1 MSNINLKELQNSL
14 TPSRVIQLVTELG
27 SDEYIEKEDYIIF
40 KTICHNEDAHN
51 SSMKLYY
58 YKKDHRFV
66 CYTDCGCSFNIF
78 TLFQKRYDLLK
89 IEHNF
94 YKDIVLKIAD
104 GVTLNNNAKSG
115 FYHEYESAYNKYKK
129 DIPNINYKHYNEEI
143 LNSFSFFAA
152 PEWTDDGISEEIMK
166 IYNIR
171 YCINQNKIIIPHY
184 DINNRL
190 VGIRGRA
197 LNESEIAYAKYAPVK
212 IEDIVYKHKLSLN
225 LYGLNHNWKN
235 IKELGICYIA
245 ESEKAVLQSELFGEK
260 NCTVAICGSSLNIY
274 QIKLLMQHCQPKEIV
289 LCLDKEELPGEDKYF
304 YKLWDMCNKYKLYTN
319 MSFIYDRENLLNLKD
334 SPFDRGR
341 NIFNKLL
348 EKRVKVK

>member
-1 MSNINLKELQNSL
+1 MIDYEQIVKDLKDEE
-14 TPSRVIQLVTELG
+14 VIRLMYELG
-27 SDEYIEKEDYIIF
+27 ADRHEETDNYIIF
-40 KTICHNEDAHN
+40 PTICHNENATEA
-51 SSMKLYY
+51 SMKLYY
-58 YKKDHRFV
+58 YKDTHLLY
-66 CYTDCGCSFNIF
+66 CYTEDGPMSIYKFLENYYKTRNIEYNWGQDILKVVFQCSAATELTTKETIFKQSLKDKYRKRQSIQLAAYSPNVLESFVKQYPIEWLEDNI
-78 TLFQKRYDLLK
+78 
-89 IEHNF
+89 
-94 YKDIVLKIAD
+94 
-104 GVTLNNNAKSG
+104 
-115 FYHEYESAYNKYKK
+115 SAGAMDK
-129 DIPNINYKHYNEEI
+129 
-143 LNSFSFFAA
+143 
-152 PEWTDDGISEEIMK
+152 
-166 IYNIR
+166 YNIR
-171 YCINQNKIIIPHY
+171 YSISQNKIIIPHY

-289 LCLDKEELPGEDKYF
+289 LCLDKEELSGEDKYF
-304 YKLWDMCNKYKLYTN
+304 YKLWDMCSKYKLYTN

>member
-1 MSNINLKELQNSL
+1 MIDYEQIVKDLKDEE
-14 TPSRVIQLVTELG
+14 VIRLMYELG
-27 SDEYIEKEDYIIF
+27 VDRHEETDNYIIF
-40 KTICHNEDAHN
+40 PTICHNENAIEA
-51 SSMKLYY
+51 SMKLYY
-58 YKKDHRFV
+58 YKDTHLLY
-66 CYTDCGCSFNIF
+66 CYTEDGPMSIYRFLENYYKTRNIEYNWGQDILKVVFQCSAATELTTKETIFKQSLKDKYRKRQSIQLAAYSPNVLESFVKQYPIEWLEDNI
-78 TLFQKRYDLLK
+78 
-89 IEHNF
+89 
-94 YKDIVLKIAD
+94 
-104 GVTLNNNAKSG
+104 
-115 FYHEYESAYNKYKK
+115 SAGAMDK
-129 DIPNINYKHYNEEI
+129 
-143 LNSFSFFAA
+143 
-152 PEWTDDGISEEIMK
+152 
-166 IYNIR
+166 YNIR
-171 YCINQNKIIIPHY
+171 YSISQNKIIIPHY

-225 LYGLNHNWKN
+225 LYGLNHNWEN

-304 YKLWDMCNKYKLYTN
+304 YKLWDMCSKYKLYTN

>member
-1 MSNINLKELQNSL
+1 MIDYEQIVKDLKDEE
-14 TPSRVIQLVTELG
+14 VIRLMYELG
-27 SDEYIEKEDYIIF
+27 ADRHEETDNYIIF
-40 KTICHNEDAHN
+40 PTICHNENATEA
-51 SSMKLYY
+51 SMKLYY
-58 YKKDHRFV
+58 YKDTHLLY
-66 CYTDCGCSFNIF
+66 CYTEDGPMSIYKFLENYYKTRNIEYNWGQDILKVVFQCSAATELTTKETIFKQSLKDKYRKRQSIQLAAYSPNVLESFVKQYPIEWLEDNI
-78 TLFQKRYDLLK
+78 
-89 IEHNF
+89 
-94 YKDIVLKIAD
+94 
-104 GVTLNNNAKSG
+104 
-115 FYHEYESAYNKYKK
+115 SAGAMDK
-129 DIPNINYKHYNEEI
+129 
-143 LNSFSFFAA
+143 
-152 PEWTDDGISEEIMK
+152 
-166 IYNIR
+166 YNIR
-171 YCINQNKIIIPHY
+171 YSISQNKIIIPHY

-289 LCLDKEELPGEDKYF
+289 LCLDKEELPEEDKYF
-304 YKLWDMCNKYKLYTN
+304 YKLWDMCSKYKLYTN

>member
-1 MSNINLKELQNSL
+1 MIDYEQIVKDLKDEE
-14 TPSRVIQLVTELG
+14 VIRLMYELG
-27 SDEYIEKEDYIIF
+27 VDRHEETDNYIIF
-40 KTICHNEDAHN
+40 PTICHNENATEA
-51 SSMKLYY
+51 SMKLYY
-58 YKKDHRFV
+58 YKDTHLLY
-66 CYTDCGCSFNIF
+66 CYTEDGPMSIYKFLENYYKTRNIEYNWGQDILKVVFQCSAATELTTKETIFKHSLKDKYRKRQSIQLAAYSPNVLESFVKQYPIEWLEDNI
-78 TLFQKRYDLLK
+78 
-89 IEHNF
+89 
-94 YKDIVLKIAD
+94 
-104 GVTLNNNAKSG
+104 
-115 FYHEYESAYNKYKK
+115 SAGAMDK
-129 DIPNINYKHYNEEI
+129 
-143 LNSFSFFAA
+143 
-152 PEWTDDGISEEIMK
+152 
-166 IYNIR
+166 YNIR
-171 YCINQNKIIIPHY
+171 YSISQNKIIIPHY

-304 YKLWDMCNKYKLYTN
+304 YKLWDMCSKYKLYTN

>member
-1 MSNINLKELQNSL
+1 MIDYEQIVKDLKDEE
-14 TPSRVIQLVTELG
+14 VIRLMYELG
-27 SDEYIEKEDYIIF
+27 ADRHEETDNYIIF
-40 KTICHNEDAHN
+40 PTICHNENAAEA
-51 SSMKLYY
+51 SMKLYY
-58 YKKDHRFV
+58 YKDTHLLY
-66 CYTDCGCSFNIF
+66 CYTEDGPMTIYKFLENYYKTRNIEYNWGQDILKVVFQCSAATELTAKETIFKQSLKDKYRKRQSIQLAAYSPNVLESFVKQYPIEWLEDNI
-78 TLFQKRYDLLK
+78 
-89 IEHNF
+89 
-94 YKDIVLKIAD
+94 
-104 GVTLNNNAKSG
+104 
-115 FYHEYESAYNKYKK
+115 SAGAMDK
-129 DIPNINYKHYNEEI
+129 
-143 LNSFSFFAA
+143 
-152 PEWTDDGISEEIMK
+152 
-166 IYNIR
+166 YNIR
-171 YCINQNKIIIPHY
+171 YSISQNKIIIPHY

>member
-1 MSNINLKELQNSL
+1 MIDYEQIVKDLKDEE
-14 TPSRVIQLVTELG
+14 VIRLMYELG
-27 SDEYIEKEDYIIF
+27 ADRHEETDNYIIF
-40 KTICHNEDAHN
+40 PTICHNENATEA
-51 SSMKLYY
+51 SMKLYY
-58 YKKDHRFV
+58 YKDTHLLY
-66 CYTDCGCSFNIF
+66 CYTEDGPMSIYKFLENYYKTRNIEYNWGQDILKVVFQCSAATELTTKETIFKQSLKDKYRKRQSIQLAAYSPNVLESFVKQYPIEWLEDNI
-78 TLFQKRYDLLK
+78 
-89 IEHNF
+89 
-94 YKDIVLKIAD
+94 
-104 GVTLNNNAKSG
+104 
-115 FYHEYESAYNKYKK
+115 SAGAMDK
-129 DIPNINYKHYNEEI
+129 
-143 LNSFSFFAA
+143 
-152 PEWTDDGISEEIMK
+152 
-166 IYNIR
+166 YNIR
-171 YCINQNKIIIPHY
+171 YSISQNKIIIPHY

-304 YKLWDMCNKYKLYTN
+304 YKLWDMCSKYKLYTN

-348 EKRVKVK
+348 EKRVRVK

>member
-1 MSNINLKELQNSL
+1 MIDYEQIVKDLKDEE
-14 TPSRVIQLVTELG
+14 VIRLMYELG
-27 SDEYIEKEDYIIF
+27 ADRHEETDNYIIF
-40 KTICHNEDAHN
+40 PTICHNENATEA
-51 SSMKLYY
+51 SMKLYY
-58 YKKDHRFV
+58 YKDTHLFYCFTEDGPMTIYKFLENYYKTRNIEYNWGQDILKVVFQCSAATELTTKETIFKQSLKDKYRKRQSIQLAAYSPNVLESFV
-66 CYTDCGCSFNIF
+66 KQYPIEWLEDNI
-78 TLFQKRYDLLK
+78 
-89 IEHNF
+89 
-94 YKDIVLKIAD
+94 
-104 GVTLNNNAKSG
+104 
-115 FYHEYESAYNKYKK
+115 SAGAMDK
-129 DIPNINYKHYNEEI
+129 
-143 LNSFSFFAA
+143 
-152 PEWTDDGISEEIMK
+152 
-166 IYNIR
+166 YNIR
-171 YCINQNKIIIPHY
+171 YSISQNKIIIPHY

-225 LYGLNHNWKN
+225 LYGLNHNWEN

-304 YKLWDMCNKYKLYTN
+304 YKLWDMCSKYKLYTN

>member
-1 MSNINLKELQNSL
+1 MIDYEQIVKDLKDEE
-14 TPSRVIQLVTELG
+14 VIRLMHELG
-27 SDEYIEKEDYIIF
+27 ADRHEETDNYIIF
-40 KTICHNEDAHN
+40 PTICHNENATEA
-51 SSMKLYY
+51 SMKLYY
-58 YKKDHRFV
+58 YKDTHLLY
-66 CYTDCGCSFNIF
+66 CYTEDGPMSIYKFLENYYKTRNIEYNWGQDILKVVFQCSAATELTTKETIFKQSLKDKYRKRQSIQLAAYSPNVLESFVKQYPIEWLEDNI
-78 TLFQKRYDLLK
+78 
-89 IEHNF
+89 
-94 YKDIVLKIAD
+94 
-104 GVTLNNNAKSG
+104 
-115 FYHEYESAYNKYKK
+115 SAGAMDK
-129 DIPNINYKHYNEEI
+129 
-143 LNSFSFFAA
+143 
-152 PEWTDDGISEEIMK
+152 
-166 IYNIR
+166 YNIR
-171 YCINQNKIIIPHY
+171 YSISQNKIIIPHY

-304 YKLWDMCNKYKLYTN
+304 YKLWDMCSKYKLYTN

>member
-1 MSNINLKELQNSL
+1 MIDYEQIVKDLKDEE
-14 TPSRVIQLVTELG
+14 VIRLMYELG
-27 SDEYIEKEDYIIF
+27 ADRHEETDNYIIF
-40 KTICHNEDAHN
+40 PTICHNENATEA
-51 SSMKLYY
+51 SMKLYY
-58 YKKDHRFV
+58 YKDTHLLY
-66 CYTDCGCSFNIF
+66 CYTEDGPMSIYKFLENYYKTRNIEYNWGQDILKVVFQCSAATELTTKETIFKQSLKDKYRKRQSIQLAAYSPNVLESFVKQYPIEWLEDNI
-78 TLFQKRYDLLK
+78 
-89 IEHNF
+89 
-94 YKDIVLKIAD
+94 
-104 GVTLNNNAKSG
+104 
-115 FYHEYESAYNKYKK
+115 SAGAMDK
-129 DIPNINYKHYNEEI
+129 
-143 LNSFSFFAA
+143 
-152 PEWTDDGISEEIMK
+152 
-166 IYNIR
+166 YNIR
-171 YCINQNKIIIPHY
+171 YSISQNKIIIPHY

-197 LNESEIAYAKYAPVK
+197 LNESETAYAKYAPVK

-304 YKLWDMCNKYKLYTN
+304 YKLWDMCSKYKLYTN

>member
-1 MSNINLKELQNSL
+1 MIDYEQIVKDLKDEE
-14 TPSRVIQLVTELG
+14 VIRLMYELG
-27 SDEYIEKEDYIIF
+27 ANRHEETDNYIIF
-40 KTICHNEDAHN
+40 PTICHNENAIEA
-51 SSMKLYY
+51 SMKLYY
-58 YKKDHRFV
+58 YKDTHLLY
-66 CYTDCGCSFNIF
+66 CYTEDGPMSIYKFLENYYKTRNIEYNWGQDILKVVFQCSAATELTTKETIFKQSLKDKYRKRQSIQLAAYSPNVLESFVKQYPIEWLEDNI
-78 TLFQKRYDLLK
+78 
-89 IEHNF
+89 
-94 YKDIVLKIAD
+94 
-104 GVTLNNNAKSG
+104 
-115 FYHEYESAYNKYKK
+115 SAGAMDK
-129 DIPNINYKHYNEEI
+129 
-143 LNSFSFFAA
+143 
-152 PEWTDDGISEEIMK
+152 
-166 IYNIR
+166 YNIR
-171 YCINQNKIIIPHY
+171 YSISQNKIIIPHY

-225 LYGLNHNWKN
+225 LYGLNHNWEN

-304 YKLWDMCNKYKLYTN
+304 YKLWDMCSKYKLYTN

>member
-1 MSNINLKELQNSL
+1 MIDYEQIVKDLKDEE
-14 TPSRVIQLVTELG
+14 VIRLMYELG
-27 SDEYIEKEDYIIF
+27 ADRHEEADSYIIF
-40 KTICHNEDAHN
+40 PTICHNENATEA
-51 SSMKLYY
+51 SMKLYY
-58 YKKDHRFV
+58 YKDTHLLY
-66 CYTDCGCSFNIF
+66 CYTEDGPMSIYKFLENYYKTRNIEYNWGQDILKVVFQCSAATELTTKETIFKQSLKDKYRKRQSIQLAAYSPNVLESFVKQYPIEWLEDNI
-78 TLFQKRYDLLK
+78 
-89 IEHNF
+89 
-94 YKDIVLKIAD
+94 
-104 GVTLNNNAKSG
+104 
-115 FYHEYESAYNKYKK
+115 SAGAMDK
-129 DIPNINYKHYNEEI
+129 
-143 LNSFSFFAA
+143 
-152 PEWTDDGISEEIMK
+152 
-166 IYNIR
+166 YNIR
-171 YCINQNKIIIPHY
+171 YSISQNKIIIPHY

>member
-1 MSNINLKELQNSL
+1 MIDYEQIVKDLKDEE
-14 TPSRVIQLVTELG
+14 VIRLMYELG
-27 SDEYIEKEDYIIF
+27 ADRHEETDNYIIF
-40 KTICHNEDAHN
+40 PTICHNENATEA
-51 SSMKLYY
+51 SMKLYY
-58 YKKDHRFV
+58 YKDTHLLY
-66 CYTDCGCSFNIF
+66 CYTEDGPMSIYKFLENYYKTRNIEYNWGQDILKVVFQCSAATELTTKETIFKQSLKDKYRKRQSIQLAAYSPNVLESFVKQYPIEWLEDNI
-78 TLFQKRYDLLK
+78 
-89 IEHNF
+89 
-94 YKDIVLKIAD
+94 
-104 GVTLNNNAKSG
+104 
-115 FYHEYESAYNKYKK
+115 SAGAMDK
-129 DIPNINYKHYNEEI
+129 
-143 LNSFSFFAA
+143 
-152 PEWTDDGISEEIMK
+152 
-166 IYNIR
+166 YNIR
-171 YCINQNKIIIPHY
+171 YSISQNKIIIPHY

-304 YKLWDMCNKYKLYTN
+304 YKLWDMCSKYKLYTN

-341 NIFNKLL
+341 DIFNKLL

>member
-1 MSNINLKELQNSL
+1 MIDYEQIVKDLKDEE
-14 TPSRVIQLVTELG
+14 VIRLMYELG
-27 SDEYIEKEDYIIF
+27 ADRHEETDNYIIF
-40 KTICHNEDAHN
+40 PTICHNENATEA
-51 SSMKLYY
+51 SMKLYY
-58 YKKDHRFV
+58 YKDTHLLY
-66 CYTDCGCSFNIF
+66 CYTEDGPMSIYKFLENYYKTRNIEYNWGQDILKVVFQCSAATELTTKETIFKQSLKDKYRKRQSIQLAAYSPNVLESFVKQYPIEWLEDNI
-78 TLFQKRYDLLK
+78 
-89 IEHNF
+89 
-94 YKDIVLKIAD
+94 
-104 GVTLNNNAKSG
+104 
-115 FYHEYESAYNKYKK
+115 SASAMDK
-129 DIPNINYKHYNEEI
+129 
-143 LNSFSFFAA
+143 
-152 PEWTDDGISEEIMK
+152 
-166 IYNIR
+166 YNIR
-171 YCINQNKIIIPHY
+171 YSISQNKIIIPHY

-304 YKLWDMCNKYKLYTN
+304 YKLWDMCSKYKLYTN

>member
-1 MSNINLKELQNSL
+1 MIDYEQIVKDLKDEE
-14 TPSRVIQLVTELG
+14 VIRLMYELG
-27 SDEYIEKEDYIIF
+27 ADRHEETDNYIIF
-40 KTICHNEDAHN
+40 PTICHNENATEA
-51 SSMKLYY
+51 SMKLYY
-58 YKKDHRFV
+58 YKDTHLLY
-66 CYTDCGCSFNIF
+66 CYTEDGPMSIYKFLENYYKTRNIEYNWGQDILKVVFQCSAATELTTKETIFKQSLKDKYRKRQSIQLAAYSPNVLESFVKQYPIEWLEDNI
-78 TLFQKRYDLLK
+78 
-89 IEHNF
+89 
-94 YKDIVLKIAD
+94 
-104 GVTLNNNAKSG
+104 
-115 FYHEYESAYNKYKK
+115 SAGTMDK
-129 DIPNINYKHYNEEI
+129 
-143 LNSFSFFAA
+143 
-152 PEWTDDGISEEIMK
+152 
-166 IYNIR
+166 YNIR
-171 YCINQNKIIIPHY
+171 YSISQNKIIIPHY

-304 YKLWDMCNKYKLYTN
+304 YKLWDMCSKYKLYTN

>member
-1 MSNINLKELQNSL
+1 MIDYEQIVKDLKDEE
-14 TPSRVIQLVTELG
+14 VIRLMYELG
-27 SDEYIEKEDYIIF
+27 ADRHEETDNYIIF
-40 KTICHNEDAHN
+40 PTICHNENATEA
-51 SSMKLYY
+51 SMKLYY
-58 YKKDHRFV
+58 YKDTHLLY
-66 CYTDCGCSFNIF
+66 CYTEDGPMSIYKFLENYYKTRNIEYNWGQDILKVVFQCSAATELTTKETIFQQSLKDKYRKRQSIQLAAYSPNVLESFVKQYPIEWLEDNI
-78 TLFQKRYDLLK
+78 
-89 IEHNF
+89 
-94 YKDIVLKIAD
+94 
-104 GVTLNNNAKSG
+104 
-115 FYHEYESAYNKYKK
+115 SAGAMDK
-129 DIPNINYKHYNEEI
+129 
-143 LNSFSFFAA
+143 
-152 PEWTDDGISEEIMK
+152 
-166 IYNIR
+166 YNIR
-171 YCINQNKIIIPHY
+171 YSISQNKIIIPHY

-225 LYGLNHNWKN
+225 LYGLNHNWGN

>member
-1 MSNINLKELQNSL
+1 MIDYEQIVKDLKDEE
-14 TPSRVIQLVTELG
+14 VIRLMYELG
-27 SDEYIEKEDYIIF
+27 VDRHEETDNYIIF
-40 KTICHNEDAHN
+40 PTICHNENATEA
-51 SSMKLYY
+51 SMKLYY
-58 YKKDHRFV
+58 YKDTHLLY
-66 CYTDCGCSFNIF
+66 CYTEDGPMSIYKFLENYYKTRNIEYNWGQDILKVVFQCSAATELTTKETIFKQSLKDKYRKRQSIQLAAYSPNVLESFVKQYPIEWLEDNI
-78 TLFQKRYDLLK
+78 
-89 IEHNF
+89 
-94 YKDIVLKIAD
+94 
-104 GVTLNNNAKSG
+104 
-115 FYHEYESAYNKYKK
+115 SAGAMDK
-129 DIPNINYKHYNEEI
+129 
-143 LNSFSFFAA
+143 
-152 PEWTDDGISEEIMK
+152 
-166 IYNIR
+166 YNIR
-171 YCINQNKIIIPHY
+171 YSISQNKIIIPHY

-197 LNESEIAYAKYAPVK
+197 LNESEIAYAKYAPVQ

-225 LYGLNHNWKN
+225 LYGLNHNWEN

-304 YKLWDMCNKYKLYTN
+304 YKLWDMCSKYKLYTN

>member
-1 MSNINLKELQNSL
+1 MIDYEQIVKDLKDEE
-14 TPSRVIQLVTELG
+14 VIHLMYELG
-27 SDEYIEKEDYIIF
+27 ADRHEETDNYIIF
-40 KTICHNEDAHN
+40 PTICHNENATEA
-51 SSMKLYY
+51 SMKLYY
-58 YKKDHRFV
+58 YKDTHLLY
-66 CYTDCGCSFNIF
+66 CYTEDGPMSIYKFLENYYKTRNIEYNWGQDILKVVFQCSAATDLTTKETIFKQSLKDKYRKRQSIQLAAYSPNVLESFVKQYPIEWLEDNI
-78 TLFQKRYDLLK
+78 
-89 IEHNF
+89 
-94 YKDIVLKIAD
+94 
-104 GVTLNNNAKSG
+104 
-115 FYHEYESAYNKYKK
+115 SAGAMDK
-129 DIPNINYKHYNEEI
+129 
-143 LNSFSFFAA
+143 
-152 PEWTDDGISEEIMK
+152 
-166 IYNIR
+166 YNIR
-171 YCINQNKIIIPHY
+171 YSISQNKIIIPHY

-225 LYGLNHNWKN
+225 LYGLNHNWEN

-304 YKLWDMCNKYKLYTN
+304 YKLWDMCSKYKLYTN

>member
-1 MSNINLKELQNSL
+1 MIDYNEIVKNLKKEEVKHLL
-14 TPSRVIQLVTELG
+14 LDLG
-27 SDEYIEKEDYIIF
+27 AEEVIEKDNCFITN
-40 KTICHNEDAHN
+40 TICHNIEGG
-51 SSMKLYY
+51 SLKLYY
-58 YKKDHRFV
+58 YFDTHLFYCFTEDGPMTIYKFLENYYKTRNIEYNWGQDILKVVFQCSAATDLTTKETIFKQSLKDKYRKRQSIQLAAYSPNVLESFV
-66 CYTDCGCSFNIF
+66 KQYPIEWLEDNI
-78 TLFQKRYDLLK
+78 
-89 IEHNF
+89 
-94 YKDIVLKIAD
+94 
-104 GVTLNNNAKSG
+104 
-115 FYHEYESAYNKYKK
+115 SAGAMDK
-129 DIPNINYKHYNEEI
+129 
-143 LNSFSFFAA
+143 
-152 PEWTDDGISEEIMK
+152 
-166 IYNIR
+166 YNIR
-171 YCINQNKIIIPHY
+171 YSISQNKIIIPHY

-225 LYGLNHNWKN
+225 LYGLNHNWEN

-304 YKLWDMCNKYKLYTN
+304 YKLWDMCSKYKLYTN

>member
-1 MSNINLKELQNSL
+1 MIDYEQIVKDLKDEE
-14 TPSRVIQLVTELG
+14 VIRLMYELG
-27 SDEYIEKEDYIIF
+27 ADRHEETDNYIIF
-40 KTICHNEDAHN
+40 PTICHNENATEA
-51 SSMKLYY
+51 SMKLYY
-58 YKKDHRFV
+58 YKDTHLLY
-66 CYTDCGCSFNIF
+66 CYTEDGPMSIYKFLENYYKTRNIEYNWGQDILKVVFQCSAATELTTKETIFKQSLKDKYRKRQSIQLAAYSPNVLESFVKQYPIEWLEDNI
-78 TLFQKRYDLLK
+78 
-89 IEHNF
+89 
-94 YKDIVLKIAD
+94 
-104 GVTLNNNAKSG
+104 
-115 FYHEYESAYNKYKK
+115 SAGAMDK
-129 DIPNINYKHYNEEI
+129 
-143 LNSFSFFAA
+143 
-152 PEWTDDGISEEIMK
+152 
-166 IYNIR
+166 YNIR
-171 YCINQNKIIIPHY
+171 YSISQNKIIIPHY

-212 IEDIVYKHKLSLN
+212 IEDIIYKHKLSLN

-304 YKLWDMCNKYKLYTN
+304 YKLWDMCSKYKLYTN

>member
-1 MSNINLKELQNSL
+1 MIDYEQIVKDLKDEEVIRLMYELAADRHEETDN
-14 TPSRVIQLVTELG
+14 
-27 SDEYIEKEDYIIF
+27 YIIF
-40 KTICHNEDAHN
+40 PTICHNENATEA
-51 SSMKLYY
+51 SMKLYY
-58 YKKDHRFV
+58 YKDTHLLY
-66 CYTDCGCSFNIF
+66 CYTEDGPMSIYKFLENYYKTRNIEYNWGQDILKVVFQCSAATELTTKETIFKQSLKDKYRKRQSIQLAAYSPNVLESFVKQYPIEWLEDNI
-78 TLFQKRYDLLK
+78 
-89 IEHNF
+89 
-94 YKDIVLKIAD
+94 
-104 GVTLNNNAKSG
+104 
-115 FYHEYESAYNKYKK
+115 SAGAMDK
-129 DIPNINYKHYNEEI
+129 
-143 LNSFSFFAA
+143 
-152 PEWTDDGISEEIMK
+152 
-166 IYNIR
+166 YNIR
-171 YCINQNKIIIPHY
+171 YSISQNKIIIPHY

-225 LYGLNHNWKN
+225 LYGLNHNWEN

-304 YKLWDMCNKYKLYTN
+304 YKLWDMCSKYKLYTN

>member
-1 MSNINLKELQNSL
+1 MIDYEQIVKDLKDEE
-14 TPSRVIQLVTELG
+14 VIRLMYELG
-27 SDEYIEKEDYIIF
+27 ADRHEETDNYIIF
-40 KTICHNEDAHN
+40 PTICHNENATEA
-51 SSMKLYY
+51 SMKLYY
-58 YKKDHRFV
+58 YKDTHLLY
-66 CYTDCGCSFNIF
+66 CYTEDGPMSIYKFLENYYKTRNIEYNWGQDILKVVFQCSAATKLTTKETIFKQSLKDKYRKRQSIQLAAYSPNVLESFVKQYPIEWLEDNI
-78 TLFQKRYDLLK
+78 
-89 IEHNF
+89 
-94 YKDIVLKIAD
+94 
-104 GVTLNNNAKSG
+104 
-115 FYHEYESAYNKYKK
+115 SAGAMDK
-129 DIPNINYKHYNEEI
+129 
-143 LNSFSFFAA
+143 
-152 PEWTDDGISEEIMK
+152 
-166 IYNIR
+166 YNIR
-171 YCINQNKIIIPHY
+171 YSISQNKIIIPHY

-304 YKLWDMCNKYKLYTN
+304 YKLWDMCSKYKLYTN

>member
-1 MSNINLKELQNSL
+1 MDYAEIISNLDTDS
-14 TPSRVIQLVTELG
+14 VIHLMTELG
-27 SDEYIEKEDYIIF
+27 ADRYDDRGDFVIF
-40 KTICHNEDAHN
+40 PTICHNLESSEA
-51 SSMKLYY
+51 SMKLYF
-58 YKKDHRFV
+58 YKKNKMFV
-66 CYTDCGCSFNIF
+66 CYTECGSMSIFKFLRTYYEERQIEYDWYQDIYEVVCNCSSFKQKEGFIKPVYKSLKERYSVVRKEVQLPEYSPNVLDCFI
-78 TLFQKRYDLLK
+78 
-89 IEHNF
+89 
-94 YKDIVLKIAD
+94 
-104 GVTLNNNAKSG
+104 
-115 FYHEYESAYNKYKK
+115 KYY
-129 DIPNINYKHYNEEI
+129 P
-143 LNSFSFFAA
+143 
-152 PEWTDDGISEEIMK
+152 PEWLNDGISRFAMDK
-166 IYNIR
+166 FNIS
-171 YCINQNKIIIPHY
+171 YSISQNKIIIPHY

-304 YKLWDMCNKYKLYTN
+304 YKLWDMCSKYKLYTN
-319 MSFIYDRENLLNLKD
+319 MSFIYDREN
-334 SPFDRGR
+334 
-341 NIFNKLL
+341 
-348 EKRVKVK
+348 

>member
-1 MSNINLKELQNSL
+1 MIDYEQIVKDLKDEE
-14 TPSRVIQLVTELG
+14 VIRLMYELG
-27 SDEYIEKEDYIIF
+27 ADRHEETDNYIIF
-40 KTICHNEDAHN
+40 PTICHNENATEA
-51 SSMKLYY
+51 SMKLYY
-58 YKKDHRFV
+58 YKDTHLLY
-66 CYTDCGCSFNIF
+66 CYTEDGPMSIYKFLENYYKTRNIEYNWGQDILKVIFQCSAATELTTKETIFKQSLKDKYRKRQSIQLAAYSPNVLESFVKQYPIEWLEDNI
-78 TLFQKRYDLLK
+78 
-89 IEHNF
+89 
-94 YKDIVLKIAD
+94 
-104 GVTLNNNAKSG
+104 
-115 FYHEYESAYNKYKK
+115 SAGAMDK
-129 DIPNINYKHYNEEI
+129 
-143 LNSFSFFAA
+143 
-152 PEWTDDGISEEIMK
+152 
-166 IYNIR
+166 YNIR
-171 YCINQNKIIIPHY
+171 YSISQNKIIIPHY

-289 LCLDKEELPGEDKYF
+289 LGLDKEELPGEDKYF
-304 YKLWDMCNKYKLYTN
+304 YKLWNMCNKYKLYTN

>member
-1 MSNINLKELQNSL
+1 MIDYEQIVKDLKDEE
-14 TPSRVIQLVTELG
+14 VIRLMYELG
-27 SDEYIEKEDYIIF
+27 ADRHEETDNYIIF
-40 KTICHNEDAHN
+40 PTICHNENATEA
-51 SSMKLYY
+51 SMKLYY
-58 YKKDHRFV
+58 YKDTHLLYCFTEDGPMTIYKFLENYYKTRNIEYNWGQDILKVVFQCSAATDLTTKETIFKQSLKDKYRKRQSIQLAAYSPNVLESFV
-66 CYTDCGCSFNIF
+66 KQYPIEWLEDNI
-78 TLFQKRYDLLK
+78 
-89 IEHNF
+89 
-94 YKDIVLKIAD
+94 
-104 GVTLNNNAKSG
+104 
-115 FYHEYESAYNKYKK
+115 SAGAMDK
-129 DIPNINYKHYNEEI
+129 
-143 LNSFSFFAA
+143 
-152 PEWTDDGISEEIMK
+152 
-166 IYNIR
+166 YNIR
-171 YCINQNKIIIPHY
+171 YSISQNKIIIPHY

-304 YKLWDMCNKYKLYTN
+304 YKLWDMCSKYKLYTN

>member
-1 MSNINLKELQNSL
+1 MIDYEQIVKDLKDEE
-14 TPSRVIQLVTELG
+14 VIRLMYELG
-27 SDEYIEKEDYIIF
+27 ADRHEETDNYIIF
-40 KTICHNEDAHN
+40 PTICHNENATEA
-51 SSMKLYY
+51 SMKLYY
-58 YKKDHRFV
+58 YKDTHLLY
-66 CYTDCGCSFNIF
+66 CYTEDGPMSIYKFLENYYKTRNIEYNWGQDILKVVFQCSAATELTAKETIFKQSLKDKYRKRQSIQLAAYSPNVLESFVKQYPIEWLEDNI
-78 TLFQKRYDLLK
+78 
-89 IEHNF
+89 
-94 YKDIVLKIAD
+94 
-104 GVTLNNNAKSG
+104 
-115 FYHEYESAYNKYKK
+115 SAGAMDK
-129 DIPNINYKHYNEEI
+129 
-143 LNSFSFFAA
+143 
-152 PEWTDDGISEEIMK
+152 
-166 IYNIR
+166 YNIR
-171 YCINQNKIIIPHY
+171 YSISQNKIIIPHY

>member
-1 MSNINLKELQNSL
+1 MIDYEQIVKDLKDEE
-14 TPSRVIQLVTELG
+14 VIRLMYELG
-27 SDEYIEKEDYIIF
+27 ADRHEETDNYIIF
-40 KTICHNEDAHN
+40 PTICHNENATEA
-51 SSMKLYY
+51 SMKLYY
-58 YKKDHRFV
+58 YKDTHLLY
-66 CYTDCGCSFNIF
+66 CYTEDGPMSIYKFLENYYKTRNIEYNWGQDILKVVFQCSAATELTTKETIFKQSLKDKYRKRQSIQLAAYSPNVLESFVKQYPIEWLEDNI
-78 TLFQKRYDLLK
+78 
-89 IEHNF
+89 
-94 YKDIVLKIAD
+94 
-104 GVTLNNNAKSG
+104 
-115 FYHEYESAYNKYKK
+115 SAGAMDK
-129 DIPNINYKHYNEEI
+129 
-143 LNSFSFFAA
+143 
-152 PEWTDDGISEEIMK
+152 
-166 IYNIR
+166 YNIR
-171 YCINQNKIIIPHY
+171 YSISQNKIIIPHY

-212 IEDIVYKHKLSLN
+212 IEDIIYKHKLSLN
-225 LYGLNHNWKN
+225 LYGLNHNWEN

-304 YKLWDMCNKYKLYTN
+304 YKLWDMCSKYKLYTN

>member
-1 MSNINLKELQNSL
+1 MIDYEQIVKDLKDEE
-14 TPSRVIQLVTELG
+14 VIRLMYELG
-27 SDEYIEKEDYIIF
+27 ADRHEETDNYIIF
-40 KTICHNEDAHN
+40 PTICHNENATEA
-51 SSMKLYY
+51 SMKLYY
-58 YKKDHRFV
+58 YKDTHLLY
-66 CYTDCGCSFNIF
+66 CYTEDGPMSIYKFLENYYKTRNIEYNWGQDILKVVFQCSAATELTTKETIFKQSLKDKYRKRQSIQLAAYSPNVLESFVKQYPIEWLEDNI
-78 TLFQKRYDLLK
+78 
-89 IEHNF
+89 
-94 YKDIVLKIAD
+94 
-104 GVTLNNNAKSG
+104 
-115 FYHEYESAYNKYKK
+115 SAGAMDK
-129 DIPNINYKHYNEEI
+129 
-143 LNSFSFFAA
+143 
-152 PEWTDDGISEEIMK
+152 
-166 IYNIR
+166 YNIR
-171 YCINQNKIIIPHY
+171 YSISQNKIIIPHY

-235 IKELGICYIA
+235 IRELGICYIA

-304 YKLWDMCNKYKLYTN
+304 YKLWDMCSKYKLYTN

>member
-1 MSNINLKELQNSL
+1 MIDYEQIVKDLKDEE
-14 TPSRVIQLVTELG
+14 VIRLMYELG
-27 SDEYIEKEDYIIF
+27 VDRHEETDNYIIF
-40 KTICHNEDAHN
+40 PTICHNENATEA
-51 SSMKLYY
+51 SMKLYY
-58 YKKDHRFV
+58 YKDTHLLY
-66 CYTDCGCSFNIF
+66 CYTEDGPMSIYKFLENYYKTRNIEYNWGQDILKVVFQCSAATDLTTKETIFKQSLKDKYRKRQSIQLAAYSPNVLESFVKQYPIEWLEDNI
-78 TLFQKRYDLLK
+78 
-89 IEHNF
+89 
-94 YKDIVLKIAD
+94 
-104 GVTLNNNAKSG
+104 
-115 FYHEYESAYNKYKK
+115 SAGAMDK
-129 DIPNINYKHYNEEI
+129 
-143 LNSFSFFAA
+143 
-152 PEWTDDGISEEIMK
+152 
-166 IYNIR
+166 YNIR
-171 YCINQNKIIIPHY
+171 YSISQNKIIIPHY

-304 YKLWDMCNKYKLYTN
+304 YKLWDMCSKYKLYTN

>member
-1 MSNINLKELQNSL
+1 MIDYEQIVKDLKDEE
-14 TPSRVIQLVTELG
+14 VIRLIYELG
-27 SDEYIEKEDYIIF
+27 ADRHEETDNYIIF
-40 KTICHNEDAHN
+40 PTICHNENATEA
-51 SSMKLYY
+51 SMKLYY
-58 YKKDHRFV
+58 YKDTHLLY
-66 CYTDCGCSFNIF
+66 CYTEDGPMSIYKFLENYYKTRNIEYNWGQDILKVVFQCSAATELTTKETIFKQSLKDKYRKRQSIQLAAYSPNVLESFVKQYPIEWLEDNI
-78 TLFQKRYDLLK
+78 
-89 IEHNF
+89 
-94 YKDIVLKIAD
+94 
-104 GVTLNNNAKSG
+104 
-115 FYHEYESAYNKYKK
+115 SAGAMDK
-129 DIPNINYKHYNEEI
+129 
-143 LNSFSFFAA
+143 
-152 PEWTDDGISEEIMK
+152 
-166 IYNIR
+166 YNIR
-171 YCINQNKIIIPHY
+171 YSISQNKIIIPHY

-304 YKLWDMCNKYKLYTN
+304 YKLWDMCSKYKLYTN

>member
-1 MSNINLKELQNSL
+1 MIDYEQIVKDLKDEE
-14 TPSRVIQLVTELG
+14 VIRLMYELG
-27 SDEYIEKEDYIIF
+27 VDRHEETDNYIIF
-40 KTICHNEDAHN
+40 PTICHNENATEA
-51 SSMKLYY
+51 SMKLYY
-58 YKKDHRFV
+58 YKDTHLLY
-66 CYTDCGCSFNIF
+66 CYTEDGPMTIYKFLENYYKTRNIEYNWGQDILKVVFQCSAATELTTKETIFKQSLKDKYRKRQSIQLAAYSPNVLESFVKQYPIEWLEDNI
-78 TLFQKRYDLLK
+78 
-89 IEHNF
+89 
-94 YKDIVLKIAD
+94 
-104 GVTLNNNAKSG
+104 
-115 FYHEYESAYNKYKK
+115 SAGAMDK
-129 DIPNINYKHYNEEI
+129 
-143 LNSFSFFAA
+143 
-152 PEWTDDGISEEIMK
+152 
-166 IYNIR
+166 YNIR
-171 YCINQNKIIIPHY
+171 YSISQNKIIIPHY

-304 YKLWDMCNKYKLYTN
+304 YKLWDMCSKYKLYTN

>member
-1 MSNINLKELQNSL
+1 MIDYEQIVKDLKDEE
-14 TPSRVIQLVTELG
+14 VIRLMYELG
-27 SDEYIEKEDYIIF
+27 ADRHEETDNYIIF
-40 KTICHNEDAHN
+40 PTICHNENATEA
-51 SSMKLYY
+51 SMKLYY
-58 YKKDHRFV
+58 YKDTHLLY
-66 CYTDCGCSFNIF
+66 CYTEDGPMSIYKFLENYYKTRNIEYNWGQDILKVVFQCSATTELTTKETIFKQSLKDKYRKRQSIQLAAYSPNVLESFVKQYPIEWLEDNI
-78 TLFQKRYDLLK
+78 
-89 IEHNF
+89 
-94 YKDIVLKIAD
+94 
-104 GVTLNNNAKSG
+104 
-115 FYHEYESAYNKYKK
+115 SAGAMDK
-129 DIPNINYKHYNEEI
+129 
-143 LNSFSFFAA
+143 
-152 PEWTDDGISEEIMK
+152 
-166 IYNIR
+166 YNIR
-171 YCINQNKIIIPHY
+171 YSISQNKIIIPHY

-225 LYGLNHNWKN
+225 LYGLNHNWEN

-304 YKLWDMCNKYKLYTN
+304 YKLWDMCSKYKLYTN

>member
-1 MSNINLKELQNSL
+1 MIDYEQIVKDLKDEE
-14 TPSRVIQLVTELG
+14 VIRLMYELG
-27 SDEYIEKEDYIIF
+27 ADRHEETDNYIIF
-40 KTICHNEDAHN
+40 PTICHNENAAEA
-51 SSMKLYY
+51 SMKLYY
-58 YKKDHRFV
+58 YKDTHLLY
-66 CYTDCGCSFNIF
+66 CYTEDGPMSIYKFLENYYKTRNIEYNWGQDILKVVFQCSAATELTTKETIFKQSLKDKYRKRQSIQLAAYSPNVLESFVKQYPIEWLEDNI
-78 TLFQKRYDLLK
+78 
-89 IEHNF
+89 
-94 YKDIVLKIAD
+94 
-104 GVTLNNNAKSG
+104 
-115 FYHEYESAYNKYKK
+115 SAGAMDK
-129 DIPNINYKHYNEEI
+129 
-143 LNSFSFFAA
+143 
-152 PEWTDDGISEEIMK
+152 
-166 IYNIR
+166 YNIR
-171 YCINQNKIIIPHY
+171 YSISQNKIIIPHY

>member
-1 MSNINLKELQNSL
+1 MIDYEQIVKDLKDEE
-14 TPSRVIQLVTELG
+14 VIRLMYELG
-27 SDEYIEKEDYIIF
+27 ADRHEETDNYIIF
-40 KTICHNEDAHN
+40 PTICHNENATEA
-51 SSMKLYY
+51 SMKLYY
-58 YKKDHRFV
+58 YKDTHLFYCFTEDGPMTIYKFLENYYKTRNIEYNWGQDILKVVFQCSAATELTTKETIFKQSLKDKYRKRQSIQLAAYSPNVLESFV
-66 CYTDCGCSFNIF
+66 KQYPIEWLEDNI
-78 TLFQKRYDLLK
+78 
-89 IEHNF
+89 
-94 YKDIVLKIAD
+94 
-104 GVTLNNNAKSG
+104 
-115 FYHEYESAYNKYKK
+115 SAGAMDK
-129 DIPNINYKHYNEEI
+129 
-143 LNSFSFFAA
+143 
-152 PEWTDDGISEEIMK
+152 
-166 IYNIR
+166 YNIR
-171 YCINQNKIIIPHY
+171 YSISQNKIIIPHY

-304 YKLWDMCNKYKLYTN
+304 YKLWDMCSKYKLYTN

>member
-1 MSNINLKELQNSL
+1 MIDYEQIVKDLKDEE
-14 TPSRVIQLVTELG
+14 VIRLMYELG
-27 SDEYIEKEDYIIF
+27 ADRHEETDNYIIF
-40 KTICHNEDAHN
+40 PTICHNENATEA
-51 SSMKLYY
+51 SMKLYY
-58 YKKDHRFV
+58 YKDTHLLY
-66 CYTDCGCSFNIF
+66 CYTEDGPMTIYKFLENYYKTRNIEYNWGQDILKVVFQCSAATELTTKETIFKQSLKDKYRKRQSIQLAAYSPNVLESFVKQYPIEWLEDNI
-78 TLFQKRYDLLK
+78 
-89 IEHNF
+89 
-94 YKDIVLKIAD
+94 
-104 GVTLNNNAKSG
+104 
-115 FYHEYESAYNKYKK
+115 SAGAMDK
-129 DIPNINYKHYNEEI
+129 
-143 LNSFSFFAA
+143 
-152 PEWTDDGISEEIMK
+152 
-166 IYNIR
+166 YNIR
-171 YCINQNKIIIPHY
+171 YSISQNKIIIPHY

-304 YKLWDMCNKYKLYTN
+304 YKLWNMCSKYKLYTN

>member
-1 MSNINLKELQNSL
+1 MIDYEQIVKDLKDEE
-14 TPSRVIQLVTELG
+14 VIRLMYGLG
-27 SDEYIEKEDYIIF
+27 ADRHEETDNYIIF
-40 KTICHNEDAHN
+40 PTICHNENATEA
-51 SSMKLYY
+51 SMKLYY
-58 YKKDHRFV
+58 YKDTHLLY
-66 CYTDCGCSFNIF
+66 CYTEDGPMSIYKFLENYYKTRNIEYNWGQDILKVVFQCSAATELTTKETIFKQSLKDKYRKRQSIQLAAYSPNVLESFVKQYPIEWLEDNI
-78 TLFQKRYDLLK
+78 
-89 IEHNF
+89 
-94 YKDIVLKIAD
+94 
-104 GVTLNNNAKSG
+104 
-115 FYHEYESAYNKYKK
+115 SAGAMDK
-129 DIPNINYKHYNEEI
+129 
-143 LNSFSFFAA
+143 
-152 PEWTDDGISEEIMK
+152 
-166 IYNIR
+166 YNIR
-171 YCINQNKIIIPHY
+171 YSISQNKIIIPHY

-304 YKLWDMCNKYKLYTN
+304 YKLWDMCSKYKLYTN

>member
-1 MSNINLKELQNSL
+1 MIDYEQIVKDLKDEE
-14 TPSRVIQLVTELG
+14 VIRLMYELG
-27 SDEYIEKEDYIIF
+27 ADRHEETDNYIIF
-40 KTICHNEDAHN
+40 PTICHNENATEA
-51 SSMKLYY
+51 SMKLYY
-58 YKKDHRFV
+58 YKDTHLLY
-66 CYTDCGCSFNIF
+66 CYTEDGPMSIYKFLENYYKTRNIEYNWGQDILKVVFQCSAATELTTKETIFKQSLKDKYCKRQSIQLAAYSPNVLESFVKQYPIEWLEDNI
-78 TLFQKRYDLLK
+78 
-89 IEHNF
+89 
-94 YKDIVLKIAD
+94 
-104 GVTLNNNAKSG
+104 
-115 FYHEYESAYNKYKK
+115 SAGAMDK
-129 DIPNINYKHYNEEI
+129 
-143 LNSFSFFAA
+143 
-152 PEWTDDGISEEIMK
+152 
-166 IYNIR
+166 YNIR
-171 YCINQNKIIIPHY
+171 YSISQNKIIIPHY

-304 YKLWDMCNKYKLYTN
+304 YKLWDMCSKYKLYTN

>member
-1 MSNINLKELQNSL
+1 MIDYEQIVKDLKDEE
-14 TPSRVIQLVTELG
+14 VIRLMYELG
-27 SDEYIEKEDYIIF
+27 VDRHEETDNYIIF
-40 KTICHNEDAHN
+40 PTICHNENAIEA
-51 SSMKLYY
+51 SMKLYY
-58 YKKDHRFV
+58 YKDTHLLY
-66 CYTDCGCSFNIF
+66 CYTEDGPMSIYKFLENYYKTRNIEYNWGQDILKVVFQCSAATELTTKETIFKQSLKDKYRKRQSIQLAAYSPNVLESFVKQYPIEWLEDNI
-78 TLFQKRYDLLK
+78 
-89 IEHNF
+89 
-94 YKDIVLKIAD
+94 
-104 GVTLNNNAKSG
+104 
-115 FYHEYESAYNKYKK
+115 SAGAMDK
-129 DIPNINYKHYNEEI
+129 
-143 LNSFSFFAA
+143 
-152 PEWTDDGISEEIMK
+152 
-166 IYNIR
+166 YNIR
-171 YCINQNKIIIPHY
+171 YSISQNKIIIPHY

-225 LYGLNHNWKN
+225 LYGLNHNWEN

-245 ESEKAVLQSELFGEK
+245 ESEKAVLQSELFGKK

-304 YKLWDMCNKYKLYTN
+304 YKLWDMCSKYKLYTN

>member
-1 MSNINLKELQNSL
+1 MIDYEQIVKDLKDEE
-14 TPSRVIQLVTELG
+14 VIRLMYELG
-27 SDEYIEKEDYIIF
+27 VDRHEETDNYIIF
-40 KTICHNEDAHN
+40 PTICHNENATEA
-51 SSMKLYY
+51 SMKLYY
-58 YKKDHRFV
+58 YKDTHLFYCFTEDGPMTIYKFLENYYKTRNIEYNWGQDILKVVFQCSAATELTTKETIFKQSLKDKYRKRQSIQLAAYSPNVLESFV
-66 CYTDCGCSFNIF
+66 KQYPIEWLEDNI
-78 TLFQKRYDLLK
+78 
-89 IEHNF
+89 
-94 YKDIVLKIAD
+94 
-104 GVTLNNNAKSG
+104 
-115 FYHEYESAYNKYKK
+115 SAGAMDK
-129 DIPNINYKHYNEEI
+129 
-143 LNSFSFFAA
+143 
-152 PEWTDDGISEEIMK
+152 
-166 IYNIR
+166 YNIR
-171 YCINQNKIIIPHY
+171 YSISQNKIIIPHY

-225 LYGLNHNWKN
+225 LYGLNHNWEN

-304 YKLWDMCNKYKLYTN
+304 YKLWDMCSKYKLYTN

>member
-1 MSNINLKELQNSL
+1 MIDYEQIVKDLKDEE
-14 TPSRVIQLVTELG
+14 VIRLMYELG
-27 SDEYIEKEDYIIF
+27 ADRHEETDNYIIF
-40 KTICHNEDAHN
+40 PTICHNENATEA
-51 SSMKLYY
+51 SLKLYY
-58 YKKDHRFV
+58 YKDTHLLY
-66 CYTDCGCSFNIF
+66 CYTEDGPMSIYKFLENYYKTRNIEYNWGQDILKVAFQCSAATELTTKETIFKQSLKDKYRKRQSIQLAAYSPNVLESFVKQYPIEWLEDNI
-78 TLFQKRYDLLK
+78 
-89 IEHNF
+89 
-94 YKDIVLKIAD
+94 
-104 GVTLNNNAKSG
+104 
-115 FYHEYESAYNKYKK
+115 SAGAMDK
-129 DIPNINYKHYNEEI
+129 
-143 LNSFSFFAA
+143 
-152 PEWTDDGISEEIMK
+152 
-166 IYNIR
+166 YNIR
-171 YCINQNKIIIPHY
+171 YSISQNKIIIPHY

-304 YKLWDMCNKYKLYTN
+304 YKLWDMCSKYKLYTN